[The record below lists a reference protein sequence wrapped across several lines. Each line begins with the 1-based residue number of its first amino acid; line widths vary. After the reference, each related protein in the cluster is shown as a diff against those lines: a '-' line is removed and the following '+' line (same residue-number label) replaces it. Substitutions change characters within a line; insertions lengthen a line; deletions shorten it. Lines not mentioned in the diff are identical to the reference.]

1 MESSSLKYIVRGIKF
16 VPAIA
21 GIAVFLCVGAAM
33 ANADR
38 TSLIENSPFV
48 WEGYVPPEERRP
60 QREPPPP
67 APVDEP
73 LDRLEL
79 RGIIVMGG
87 ETRVSFY
94 HPDTQEG
101 FWLPLDG
108 SEGGYTVVNLD
119 GSDSVTVRRGNRE
132 RSITLKE
139 AQVGEMPRQQARG
152 QQGGRQQ
159 QQAQAQE
166 QARPANAQQ
175 SDEDLRRAA
184 EVLRQRRALRQQN

>member
-1 MESSSLKYIVRGIKF
+1 MKSSVFTYLVPGNRF
-16 VPAIA
+16 VPVVT
-21 GIAVFLCVGAAM
+21 GIALALSVAGAE

-38 TSLIENSPFV
+38 SSLIENSPFV
-48 WEGYVPPEERRP
+48 WEGYTPPQDRRP
-60 QREPPPP
+60 QRETPPP
-67 APVDEP
+67 APEDDP

-87 ETRVSFY
+87 ETRVSFF
-94 HPDTQEG
+94 HPDNQEG

-108 SEGGYTVVNLD
+108 SEGGYTVVNLE
-119 GSDSVTVRRGNRE
+119 GRDSVTVRRGDRE

-159 QQAQAQE
+159 QQTQQAQAQ
-166 QARPANAQQ
+166 PANAQQ

>member
-1 MESSSLKYIVRGIKF
+1 MKSSVLSYLVPGNRF
-16 VPAIA
+16 VPVVT
-21 GIAVFLCVGAAM
+21 GIALVLSISGAE

-38 TSLIENSPFV
+38 GSLIENSPFV
-48 WEGYVPPEERRP
+48 WEGYVPPEDRRP
-60 QREPPPP
+60 QRETPPP
-67 APVDEP
+67 APEDEP

-87 ETRVSFY
+87 ETRVSFF
-94 HPDTQEG
+94 HPDNQEG

-108 SEGGYTVVNLD
+108 SEGGYTLVNFD
-119 GSDSVTVRRGNRE
+119 GGDSVTVRRGDRE

-139 AQVGEMPRQQARG
+139 AQVGEIPRQQARG

-159 QQAQAQE
+159 QPQQ

-175 SDEDLRRAA
+175 SDEELRRAA
-184 EVLRQRRALRQQN
+184 EELRRRRALRQ